1 MIADH
6 KARPGAAYLNICSA
20 RTGPWWHVASR
31 CQEDHRASWG
41 GLQGNCRTRLF
52 CAMGEH
58 RLTGPGSP
66 LPKSGMCFCVAW
78 KEFSTPLSFHGRE
91 QLSHSTCQ
99 ERTGDKARTTT
110 RCNIALPIAKRGRIH
125 WVHLTGET
133 RCPQPQGCP
142 QTLPLGQELCSM
154 LWTAKV
160 STSSKRSEINSQ
172 DSNPLRPSQ
181 PLWLRST
188 TARLPC
194 A

>member
-1 MIADH
+1 M
-6 KARPGAAYLNICSA
+6 
-20 RTGPWWHVASR
+20 ASR

-58 RLTGPGSP
+58 RLTGPGSQ
-66 LPKSGMCFCVAW
+66 SGMCGHSKKWHVFLRGTEGVLHSSSLPRKGA
-78 KEFSTPLSFHGRE
+78 
-91 QLSHSTCQ
+91 LSHSTCQ

-110 RCNIALPIAKRGRIH
+110 RCSTALSIAKRGRIH

-142 QTLPLGQELCSM
+142 RTLPLGQELCNM
-154 LWTAKV
+154 LWMAKV